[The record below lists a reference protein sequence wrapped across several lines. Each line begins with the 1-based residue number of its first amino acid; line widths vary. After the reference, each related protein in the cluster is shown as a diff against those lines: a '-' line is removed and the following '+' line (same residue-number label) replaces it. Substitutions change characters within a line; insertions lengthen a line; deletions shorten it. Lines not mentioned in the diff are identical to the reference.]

1 MPLGRWS
8 ALIRSRPTGVG
19 SFFAAATSTACRV
32 ESVESGTLGAESHSD
47 SDLVRPARLTSAA
60 GGAIVAPAG
69 GTGWRRRK
77 RVGVLTLFL
86 GRYVTDSTQN
96 WGRFS
101 EPRVDDLFS
110 QQSRSLDAHER
121 HRLINELQKVV
132 LENTYYITV
141 WLSED

>member
-1 MPLGRWS
+1 MEH
-8 ALIRSRPTGVG
+8 A
-19 SFFAAATSTACRV
+19 
-32 ESVESGTLGAESHSD
+32 GTLGAESHSD

-60 GGAIVAPAG
+60 GGAIVAPG
-69 GTGWRRRK
+69 GGH
-77 RVGVLTLFL
+77 GVATAKACLEFWLFL

>member
-1 MPLGRWS
+1 M
-8 ALIRSRPTGVG
+8 
-19 SFFAAATSTACRV
+19 F
-32 ESVESGTLGAESHSD
+32 
-47 SDLVRPARLTSAA
+47 
-60 GGAIVAPAG
+60 
-69 GTGWRRRK
+69 
-77 RVGVLTLFL
+77 GVLTLFL